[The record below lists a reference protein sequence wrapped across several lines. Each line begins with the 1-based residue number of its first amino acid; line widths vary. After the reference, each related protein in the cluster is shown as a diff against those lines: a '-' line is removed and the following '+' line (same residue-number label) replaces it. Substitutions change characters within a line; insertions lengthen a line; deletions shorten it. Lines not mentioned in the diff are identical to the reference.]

1 MTQSADP
8 PPVSPRPAPAPGT
21 LATDV
26 LANKRLG
33 KLYTAIKKLEEALT
47 ECGMTDPAGP
57 LVMNVD
63 ERDGLWLEVIAIK
76 YMGRSAHIDA
86 QGREL
91 TPMADGMIRRF
102 RIGVVEF
109 RYRSTIES
117 EDLRRMLAR
126 DGGER

>member
-1 MTQSADP
+1 MTLPKS
-8 PPVSPRPAPAPGT
+8 PPVPPRPAPAPGT
-21 LATDV
+21 VATDV

-33 KLYTAIKKLEEALT
+33 KLYTAITRLEEALA

-57 LVMNVD
+57 LVMTVD

-86 QGREL
+86 EGREL

-102 RIGVVEF
+102 RIGMVEF

-117 EDLRRMLAR
+117 ADLERMLGR
-126 DGGER
+126 GNG